1 MIKESTLDWLCD
13 QVKDLTKENKELQ
26 DELENLR
33 QAISDVILDPVTL
46 DADGNH
52 LTGSQIKDQQLKA
65 IADLVFPTNI
75 KPFMGLFWNTADD
88 LADLKI
94 GFKS

>member
-1 MIKESTLDWLCD
+1 MKNETIDWMCE
-13 QVKDLTKENKELQ
+13 QVQDLTKENKKLRE
-26 DELENLR
+26 ELENLR
-33 QAISDVILDPVTL
+33 QAISDVILDPVTQ

-52 LTGSQIKDQQLKA
+52 LTGSQIKDRQLKA

-88 LADLKI
+88 LANLKI

>member
-1 MIKESTLDWLCD
+1 MKNETIDWMCE
-13 QVKDLTKENKELQ
+13 QVQDLTKENKKLREEL
-26 DELENLR
+26 DNLR

-65 IADLVFPTNI
+65 IADLVFPAKI
-75 KPFMGLFWNTADD
+75 RPFMGLFQNTPHD
-88 LADLKI
+88 LAELKI

>member
-1 MIKESTLDWLCD
+1 MKNETIDWMCE
-13 QVKDLTKENKELQ
+13 QVQDLTKENKKLREEL
-26 DELENLR
+26 DNLR
-33 QAISDVILDPVTL
+33 QAISDVILDPVTQ

-88 LADLKI
+88 LAELKV
-94 GFKS
+94 GFRS

>member
-1 MIKESTLDWLCD
+1 MKNETIDWMCE
-13 QVKDLTKENKELQ
+13 QVQDLTKENKKLRE
-26 DELENLR
+26 ELENLR
-33 QAISDVILDPVTL
+33 QAISDVILDPVTQ

>member
-1 MIKESTLDWLCD
+1 MKNETIDWMCE
-13 QVKDLTKENKELQ
+13 QVQDLTKENKKLREEL
-26 DELENLR
+26 DNLR

>member
-1 MIKESTLDWLCD
+1 MKNETIDWMCE
-13 QVKDLTKENKELQ
+13 QVQDLTKENKKLREEL
-26 DELENLR
+26 DNLR

-65 IADLVFPTNI
+65 IADLVFPTKI
-75 KPFMGLFWNTADD
+75 RPFMGLFQDTADD
-88 LADLKI
+88 LATLKI

>member
-1 MIKESTLDWLCD
+1 MKNETIDWMCE
-13 QVKDLTKENKELQ
+13 QVQDLTKENKKLREEL
-26 DELENLR
+26 DNLR

-88 LADLKI
+88 LANLKI

>member
-1 MIKESTLDWLCD
+1 MKNETIDWMCE
-13 QVKDLTKENKELQ
+13 QVQDLTKENKKLREEL
-26 DELENLR
+26 DNLR

-65 IADLVFPTNI
+65 IADLVFPAKI
-75 KPFMGLFWNTADD
+75 RPFMGLFQNTADD
-88 LADLKI
+88 LAELKV
-94 GFKS
+94 GFRS

>member
-1 MIKESTLDWLCD
+1 MKNETIDWMCE
-13 QVKDLTKENKELQ
+13 QVQDLTKENKKLREEL
-26 DELENLR
+26 DNLR

-65 IADLVFPTNI
+65 IADLVFPINI

-88 LADLKI
+88 LANLKI